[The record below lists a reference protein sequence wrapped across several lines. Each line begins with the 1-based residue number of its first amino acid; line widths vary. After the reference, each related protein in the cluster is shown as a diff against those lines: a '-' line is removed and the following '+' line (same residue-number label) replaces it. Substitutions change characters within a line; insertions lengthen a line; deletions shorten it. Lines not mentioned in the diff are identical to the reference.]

1 MGTETRSIVNWQEL
15 EVLQNEIR
23 KISEKIGDLREV
35 VSQAITVVGE
45 EWQDSKYEEFVDS
58 YEHYKQMME
67 DISNEYLHYA
77 NDALPPFIE
86 QAKLYES
93 IQSSR

>member
-1 MGTETRSIVNWQEL
+1 MGPETRSIVNWQEL
-15 EVLQNEIR
+15 EVLQTEIR
-23 KISEKIGDLREV
+23 RISEKIGDLREV
-35 VSQAITVVGE
+35 VAQAVTVAGE
-45 EWQDSKYEEFVDS
+45 EWQDSKYEEFVES

-67 DISNEYLHYA
+67 DISEEYLRYA
-77 NDALPPFIE
+77 NDVLPPFIE